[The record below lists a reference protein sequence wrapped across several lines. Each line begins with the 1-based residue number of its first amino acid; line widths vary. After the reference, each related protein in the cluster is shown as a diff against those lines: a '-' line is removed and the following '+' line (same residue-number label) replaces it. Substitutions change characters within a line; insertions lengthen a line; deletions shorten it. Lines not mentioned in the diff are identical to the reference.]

1 MMRKLSKVTEL
12 ICIDPGIKLIWLKK
26 ICVHIQHM
34 SCLSIFLLNPP
45 NNPVP
50 SHLFS
55 STWNVISSS
64 PVPHKSLSLLKA
76 SLFFNR
82 ICKAQKLYA
91 ENGVMYLYT
100 QKYIW
105 KIYWT
110 DFTKIKH
117 FQLFTFTLNYIFP
130 IILSSF
136 YVLTI
141 FFDLILKFLMV
152 TNSFLINLHYECILL
167 LEGNFF
173 YRFSIFQKIL

>member
-1 MMRKLSKVTEL
+1 MSISNICPASQFFSLILQITLYLLTFLVPLEMSFPLLLYHTNLCHYSKPR
-12 ICIDPGIKLIWLKK
+12 C
-26 ICVHIQHM
+26 
-34 SCLSIFLLNPP
+34 
-45 NNPVP
+45 
-50 SHLFS
+50 
-55 STWNVISSS
+55 
-64 PVPHKSLSLLKA
+64 
-76 SLFFNR
+76 FFNR